1 MNVTDNMTLGPLVAA
16 KSQDVH
22 LHYRVYGQRLCS
34 GLPLPELPHADFQVR
49 DLAVRCLV
57 PSNNGGGD
65 HGPARL
71 LDRRGTSEGDQ
82 LSVWATEEGYLLR
95 WEGKGDFHIGKDG
108 RSVSCDVNSELG
120 RGWLTAN
127 LYGLVLAFALH
138 LKGVRN
144 LHASAVVLPSG
155 AVGFLAAPGSGKSTL
170 AAAFAAR
177 GYPFLTDDLL
187 AMTEEAPGYCV
198 HPGFPFTSLSALSIG
213 ALGPSVS
220 SVSTEFKEAPALPL
234 GGKTRV
240 AVDAKWAAFHPRPA
254 PLSALFILRRG
265 GPEEPIALEC
275 LPRAEAIR
283 LLLENTI
290 CLPILPAQVLQAQL
304 AFMAKLTASVPVWTL
319 SYPTGFQHT
328 PRIIEQVLA
337 QSGSAL

>member
-1 MNVTDNMTLGPLVAA
+1 MTLGPLVAA

-155 AVGFLAAPGSGKSTL
+155 AVGFLAAPGSGKSSL
-170 AAAFAAR
+170 AAALATR

-187 AMTEEAPGYCV
+187 AMTEDSGKFCA
-198 HPGFPFTSLSALSIG
+198 HPGFPFTSLSAASVS
-213 ALGPSVS
+213 ALGDGV
-220 SVSTEFKEAPALPL
+220 PAATPMLPL
-234 GGKTRV
+234 GEKSRV
-240 AVDAKWAAFHPRPA
+240 AINDHWAEFHPAPA

-265 GPEEPIALEC
+265 AAEEAIRLER
-275 LPRAEAIR
+275 LPRDEAIR
-283 LLLENTI
+283 LLLDNTI
-290 CLPILPAQVLQAQL
+290 GLPILPAETLQAQMAFL
-304 AFMAKLTASVPVWTL
+304 ARLTASVPVWLL

-328 PRIIEQVLA
+328 PRTIQKILA
-337 QSGSAL
+337 HAGPAL